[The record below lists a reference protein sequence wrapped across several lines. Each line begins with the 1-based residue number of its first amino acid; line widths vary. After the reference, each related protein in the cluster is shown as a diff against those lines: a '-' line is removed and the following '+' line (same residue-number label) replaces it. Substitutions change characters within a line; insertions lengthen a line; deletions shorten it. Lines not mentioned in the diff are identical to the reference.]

1 MEVPTAERLLQVMKK
16 DKAATHLSLWLV
28 SYISVVDLTFS
39 VDKVNKETPRHSAE
53 RHYKDTQLKWLT
65 CDTQHLRHSA

>member
-39 VDKVNKETPRHSAE
+39 VDKVNKETP
-53 RHYKDTQLKWLT
+53 
-65 CDTQHLRHSA
+65 